1 MGVELN
7 GVDTSLG
14 IGTYG
19 NQNKVGGT
27 SSEFEVNTDSSG
39 GGGGGGTPATS
50 GAITQPAITT
60 TSTTILASG
69 SYTSSIITNTTNER
83 IYIGLGFVPTTSSYT
98 LSLAPLSGG
107 NSETYI
113 IDQRQFTGD
122 INAISGVNP
131 VSGNL
136 NVTALN

>member
-1 MGVELN
+1 MAVVLN

-19 NQNKVGGT
+19 NQNKVG
-27 SSEFEVNTDSSG
+27 SALPEFEVNTPTG
-39 GGGGGGTPATS
+39 GGGGGGSPATT
-50 GAITQPAITT
+50 GAITQPAITIV
-60 TSTTILASG
+60 SSTILASG
-69 SYTSSIITNTTNER
+69 TYSSGIITNTTNER
-83 IYIGLGFVPTTSSYT
+83 IFIGLGFVPTTSSYS